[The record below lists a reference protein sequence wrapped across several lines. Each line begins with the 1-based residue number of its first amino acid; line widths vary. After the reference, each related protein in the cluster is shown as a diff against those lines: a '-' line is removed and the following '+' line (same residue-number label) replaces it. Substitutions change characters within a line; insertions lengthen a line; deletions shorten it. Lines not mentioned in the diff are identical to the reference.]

1 MATMT
6 ERLAFLISANADQAI
21 RAFEKTAN
29 SAEKELGKAENKID
43 KVAGSLTKFGG
54 GAMAFAGIAGG
65 ALFSFAK
72 EAEDAEQQ
80 SRKLGNSIENAGTFA
95 DGAQG
100 RMEELAKNIQKVTT
114 ADGDAVVGA
123 EALLAQFGLTEEQI
137 IRITPL
143 VVDLSQKMGVDM
155 ETAAKAVAKSATGS
169 EGALKKM
176 GIQVS
181 YADSEGS
188 KFDATMEALAGTV
201 GGFAEKEAETFSG
214 KVDQLKISLGDLK
227 EGIGA
232 GVIDVFG
239 SVVGAATGASQA
251 LADIDPKLQ
260 ETAGQ
265 ILAVGTGVI
274 GVAGSFSFMA
284 GQAMKMRDRFM
295 DASGA
300 LTGFGKG
307 AGIASAAL
315 VSLYAI
321 TKIFDETTSE
331 GTATY
336 QSLTDAITENNEA
349 LRISAIQK
357 LAANDPNTRKYL
369 ETLNEL
375 GFTLDDLRVLYETG
389 GGALDEWGDG
399 LVSSFGTSES
409 FVQQIENMNDVLGTN
424 IDTTGMTEG
433 QAEKLKNELFDL
445 NGVVY
450 TTWQAFN
457 DNTTATNLTASALTG
472 VGIEG
477 NIAAD
482 ALDDVTGATESLTGE
497 WESLLGLFER
507 EEAIQNIKD
516 SMGEVE
522 IAIGKAFGSGTQE
535 DIDAAAEKVRELYG
549 DVADYIKKVGDI
561 PEHKQTTILAMLNAG
576 NYAGV
581 LKELG
586 DLEKTRT
593 ATIDI
598 VQGKNLVSPFFH
610 DSGLYKL
617 PGRAGGGSIQSN
629 RPYMVG
635 ELGPEII
642 VPNSSGTVIPNN
654 MIGAGGGSSSSNV
667 NVTVTSSDPN
677 EVVRALQRYVR
688 LHGNLP
694 KGIL

>member
-6 ERLAFLISANADQAI
+6 ERLAFLISANADSAI

-54 GAMAFAGIAGG
+54 GAMAFAGIAGS

-95 DGAQG
+95 EGAQG
-100 RMEELAKNIQKVTT
+100 RMEQLAKDIQKVTT
-114 ADGDAVVGA
+114 ADGDAIVGMQS
-123 EALLAQFGLTEEQI
+123 LLVQFGLTEDQI
-137 IRITPL
+137 NKITPL

-188 KFDATMEALAGTV
+188 AFDATMEALAGTV

-284 GQAMKMRDRFM
+284 GQAMKMRDRFF

-315 VSLYAI
+315 VALYAI
-321 TKIFDETTSE
+321 TKIFDQSTSE
-331 GTATY
+331 GTETY
-336 QSLTDAITENNEA
+336 QGLTDAIRENDEA
-349 LRISAIQK
+349 IRLSAIQR

-369 ETLNEL
+369 ETLTMM
-375 GFTLDDLRVLYETG
+375 GYTLDDLREYYESG
-389 GGALDEWGDG
+389 SGALADYNNVLTVAFNGADTFKG
-399 LVSSFGTSES
+399 G
-409 FVQQIENMNDVLGTN
+409 IENVNDALGLH
-424 IDTTGMTEG
+424 IDTTNMTEE
-433 QAEKLKNELFDL
+433 QAEALQIRMRDLSGVLF
-445 NGVVY
+445 

-457 DNTTATNLTASALTG
+457 DNTNATNATASALTG
-472 VGIEG
+472 VAIEG
-477 NIAAD
+477 DIAAG
-482 ALDDVTGATESLTGE
+482 ALDEVTGATEALTGE

-507 EEAIQNIKD
+507 EEAIEDIKD

-535 DIDAAAEKVRELYG
+535 DMDAAAEKVRGLYG
-549 DVADYIKKVGDI
+549 DVADYITKVGDI
-561 PEHKQTTILAMLNAG
+561 PEHRQTNILAMLNAG
-576 NYAGV
+576 DYSGV
-581 LKELG
+581 LKELE
-586 DLEKTRT
+586 DLEKT

-617 PGRAGGGSIQSN
+617 PGRASGGPIQAN

-635 ELGPEII
+635 ELGPEIV

-654 MIGAGGGSSSSNV
+654 MIGGGTSGSSSIINV
-667 NVTVTSSDPN
+667 NVTSSDPQ
-677 EVVRALQRYVR
+677 EVVKALQRYVR
-688 LHGNLP
+688 LYGKLP
-694 KGIL
+694 RGIV

>member
-54 GAMAFAGIAGG
+54 GAMAFAGIAGS

-72 EAEDAEQQ
+72 EAENAEQQ

-100 RMEELAKNIQKVTT
+100 RMEQLAKNIQKVTT
-114 ADGDAVVGA
+114 ADGDAIVGMQS
-123 EALLAQFGLTEEQI
+123 LLVQFGLTEDQI
-137 IRITPL
+137 NKITPL

-265 ILAVGTGVI
+265 ILAVGTGVL

-284 GQAMKMRDRFM
+284 GQAIKMRDRFM

-307 AGIASAAL
+307 ASIASAGL

-321 TKIFDETTSE
+321 SKIFDQTTSE

-336 QSLTDAITENNEA
+336 QSLTDAIKENNEA
-349 LRISAIQK
+349 LRISGIQK
-357 LAANDPNTRKYL
+357 LAASDPKTREYL
-369 ETLNEL
+369 TTLQMVGL
-375 GFTLDDLRVLYETG
+375 TLDDLSVLYETG
-389 GGALDEWGDG
+389 GGKAKNFSDK
-399 LVSSFGTSES
+399 LVGSFGTSES
-409 FVQQIENMNDVLGTN
+409 YVQQIKNINEVLGLN
-424 IDTTGMTEG
+424 ISTTGMTET
-433 QAEKLKNELFDL
+433 QAENLKNKLFDL
-445 NGVVY
+445 NGVLF
-450 TTWQAFN
+450 TTYQGFN
-457 DNTTATNLTASALTG
+457 DNTLATEATAGALTG
-472 VGIEG
+472 VATEG
-477 NIAAD
+477 AIAAD
-482 ALDDVTGATESLTGE
+482 ALDDVTGATEELSST
-497 WESLLGLFER
+497 WEGLLGIFSR

-516 SMGEVE
+516 KMGEVE
-522 IAIGKAFGSGTQE
+522 EAIGKAFVSGAQE
-535 DIDAAAEKVRELYG
+535 DIDAAAQAVRDLYG
-549 DVADYIKKVGDI
+549 DVGDYIEQVGDI
-561 PEHKQTTILAMLNAG
+561 PDYKQTEILALLNS
-576 NYAGV
+576 NDYAGV
-581 LKELG
+581 LKMLG

-593 ATIDI
+593 AKLD
-598 VQGKNLVSPFFH
+598 VVPGKNLVSPFFH
-610 DSGLYKL
+610 DSGFYKL
-617 PGRAGGGSIQSN
+617 PGRAGGGPIQAN
-629 RPYMVG
+629 QPYMVG
-635 ELGPEII
+635 ELGPEIV

-654 MIGAGGGSSSSNV
+654 MIGGGTSGSSTV
-667 NVTVTSSDPN
+667 INVTVTSADPN
-677 EVVRALQRYVR
+677 EVVKALQRYTR
-688 LHGNLP
+688 MNGKLP
-694 KGIL
+694 KGIN